1 MTPLWRNRDF
11 VLLESGQLLS
21 SIGTSLTT
29 IAYPL
34 LTLAVTNSA
43 AKAGLVTFARL
54 APFAL
59 FSIPAG
65 VAADRWRRKRQMIAA
80 DAVRVVAMGVFA
92 AVLLAGDVSF
102 WAIVVV
108 AFVEG
113 TAATV
118 FIAADPGALR
128 AVVPPTQLPAATGAR
143 EARRSIVRISGPPLG
158 GALYGLSRA
167 VPFAVNAASYL
178 FSTISLLL
186 MRTPFEEQR
195 ERDATSLRVQLVE
208 GFRYMWDHAFLRT
221 TAFVYGAGN
230 LLTSAMFLL
239 IVVIGEDEGLSP
251 GAIGALTAVVG
262 AGTLVGSLASPL
274 FRRTLS
280 VRMILLLELWTW
292 LATWAYVIWP
302 RAYVLALWGL
312 LFGVAAPVT
321 DSVVVGYR
329 LAITPHRLIGRVE
342 SVRTTISLVAGP
354 LGPLGAGLLVQATN
368 ARTTVAVVAAG
379 GLGLALW
386 ATFSPSIRAA
396 PTLADIEQVDVPK

>member
-34 LTLAVTNSA
+34 LALAVTNSA

-274 FRRTLS
+274 FRRALS

-396 PTLADIEQVDVPK
+396 PTLADIEQVDVPT

>member
-65 VAADRWRRKRQMIAA
+65 VAADRWRRRRQMIAA

-342 SVRTTISLVAGP
+342 SVRTTISLIAGP

-386 ATFSPSIRAA
+386 ATFSASIRAA

>member
-65 VAADRWRRKRQMIAA
+65 VAADRWRRRRQMIAA

>member
-65 VAADRWRRKRQMIAA
+65 VAADRWRRRRQMIAA

-251 GAIGALTAVVG
+251 AAIGALTAVVG